1 MKDLHYQKLEMQS
14 YMKNGSFNQEEIK
27 LLFSLRSKSYPAK
40 INYKKMNKGN
50 LKCTFYCN
58 SDETQE
64 HIFQHCQP
72 IQSRISYPVI
82 VNLKDIYG
90 SVDDQLSII
99 KNLTEVDRIRRLIIE
114 DILPGGLARTHVST

>member
-1 MKDLHYQKLEMQS
+1 MEVLIKKKLI
-14 YMKNGSFNQEEIK
+14 YYFLCGRNHI
-27 LLFSLRSKSYPAK
+27 LLK

-58 SDETQE
+58 CDETQE

-72 IQSRISYPVI
+72 ILSRISYPVI

-99 KNLTEVDRIRRLIIE
+99 KNLTEVDRIRRLKIE